1 MRHSLSIEPLTRQA
15 FAPFGDVIAKTD
27 APSRTI
33 NAGYAERFDP
43 PVRVDTARE
52 GGRTGISLAY
62 AKARVLPMRLEL
74 MERHPLGSQVFMPL
88 QPTPFL
94 VAVAAAGTRPSRE
107 TIHVFRTR
115 PGNGINYAPDVWHH
129 PLIALADMDFLVVD
143 RAGPG
148 GNLHECDVRDLDL
161 WIDA

>member
-1 MRHSLSIEPLTRQA
+1 MRRSLSIQPLTRQT
-15 FAPFGDVIAKTD
+15 FASFGDVIAKAD

-52 GGRTGISLAY
+52 GGRTGISLAH
-62 AKARVLPMRLEL
+62 ATARVLPMRLEL
-74 MERHPLGSQVFMPL
+74 MERHPLGSQAFMPL
-88 QPTPFL
+88 QPMPFL
-94 VAVAAAGTRPSRE
+94 VVVAAAGTCPSHG
-107 TIHVFRTR
+107 TIHVFRTG
-115 PGNGINYAPDVWHH
+115 PGEGINYAPNVWHH

-148 GNLHECDVRDLDL
+148 DNLRECDVRDLDL

>member
-1 MRHSLSIEPLTRQA
+1 MRHSLSIPPLTRQA
-15 FAPFGDVIAKTD
+15 FASFGDVIAKAD
-27 APSRTI
+27 APARTI

-43 PVRVDTARE
+43 PVGVDTGRE
-52 GGRTGISLAY
+52 GGHTGISLAH

-88 QPTPFL
+88 QPIPFL
-94 VAVAAAGTRPSRE
+94 VVVAAANTSLSRE
-107 TIHVFRTR
+107 TIRVFRTG
-115 PGNGINYAPDVWHH
+115 PGEGVNYAPNVWHH

-148 GNLHECDVRDLDL
+148 DNLQECDVRDLDL